1 MFIRRVRKQFRRYL
15 SDLIIRGIFYFDDF
29 GVIVVGYVSFL
40 DYDVFILIDKELY
53 GFGGLRRVINFSN
66 INNIDVCEKF
76 YSVILQ
82 FFLSNVY
89 LQDWESF
96 DEFDVKQLL
105 LLNRKKWDRFFD
117 VYDYID
123 RGGSDFKSE
132 KEDMWIFIF
141 DSIINVL
148 IGRFRYWFYQYLIL

>member
-105 LLNRKKWDRFFD
+105 LLNRNKWDRFFD
-117 VYDYID
+117 VYDQID

-141 DSIINVL
+141 DSIINVS

>member
-117 VYDYID
+117 VYDQID